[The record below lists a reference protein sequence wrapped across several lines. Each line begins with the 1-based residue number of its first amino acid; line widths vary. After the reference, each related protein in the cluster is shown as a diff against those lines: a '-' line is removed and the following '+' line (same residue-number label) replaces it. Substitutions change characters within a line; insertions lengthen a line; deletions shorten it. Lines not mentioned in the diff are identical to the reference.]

1 MKWLRSSHDKSG
13 LNPLHAKER
22 CCSASF
28 LISLSV
34 GYTGRDNRS
43 HNSLRQQHLN
53 QPLSAITTSKHHQ
66 VNILRCLLTCLAFL
80 SYYQAYSQVLL
91 AILGAFIQMMLL
103 IETEEW
109 SYVGLTCLN
118 CNYFHAMILVWD
130 VLHYSKLEH
139 QHAVC
144 CRSSRSNYTV
154 NNIEIMHENC
164 RWGGRDSAWT
174 RATDVT
180 HSQFIIVYNNAA
192 HWGDSRIYKMHFV
205 TVNRDFSLQCTSKD
219 SLVNQTI

>member
-109 SYVGLTCLN
+109 SYVGLTKLKLQLFS
-118 CNYFHAMILVWD
+118 CNDPSLRCFTLQQTWAPTCC
-130 VLHYSKLEH
+130 VLSKQPQQL
-139 QHAVC
+139 
-144 CRSSRSNYTV
+144 
-154 NNIEIMHENC
+154 
-164 RWGGRDSAWT
+164 
-174 RATDVT
+174 
-180 HSQFIIVYNNAA
+180 HSQQHWNNA
-192 HWGDSRIYKMHFV
+192 WK
-205 TVNRDFSLQCTSKD
+205 L
-219 SLVNQTI
+219 